1 VDGLE
6 NFLLSEVSQGQK
18 KSKVTCFLSYVEA
31 SLKIKCLYI
40 NIYGHICSDRKNKIV
55 LLDLSEGTI
64 GGRTEE
70 DNVRE

>member
-1 VDGLE
+1 
-6 NFLLSEVSQGQK
+6 
-18 KSKVTCFLSYVEA
+18 VEA